1 MIAQPWKS
9 ACVAVGLFI
18 WTTGSTLRVASA
30 QITERSAKDE
40 APLVVDGIV
49 RQVFTRGEQS
59 RNDYLIE
66 IEVRRSEARA
76 TAADSTRSRYP
87 APAELMYV
95 HVAQSPGTGARSGS
109 NDSKRRMPEEGRP
122 IRAYLKPRAEGGW
135 QDALPDWFEASGDN
149 SGAVPRDDAAA
160 KHDTRAVLGM
170 TIESLRVENRTA
182 LRVTSVT
189 RGGPAQTAGLE
200 VGDIIAGI
208 NGREITKADELTALA
223 ALGEKFTLA
232 IIDVNSGRVARVE
245 VDPTLKPAEAAAA
258 GDAPEQAPKT
268 VSLGMSAESVTLGT
282 RSALKVIRVDPAGI
296 AAKAGLEP
304 GDILVAA
311 NGVPTTSVEQ
321 LLGAL
326 RKSGSTL
333 SLTVRDTRT
342 GRDTEVAVNLGAAK
356 PASPKEAEPPATARD
371 PGKLGAVTELAFH
384 DNDFAVK
391 VTEVTPGSV
400 AARAGLRP
408 GAIILAVDGKPV
420 LHPNDLNDQVRNSH
434 GALKFTVVD
443 PARGTKSIVDVNLS
457 K

>member
-1 MIAQPWKS
+1 MIGQPWRLTCLALVLGGWMAS
-9 ACVAVGLFI
+9 LTSTTSYAQVAQ
-18 WTTGSTLRVASA
+18 
-30 QITERSAKDE
+30 QITKVD
-40 APLVVDGIV
+40 APLIVDGIV
-49 RQVFTRGEQS
+49 RQIFTRGDQP

-76 TAADSTRSRYP
+76 SAPGSTQSRFPAA
-87 APAELMYV
+87 AELTYV
-95 HVAQSPGTGARSGS
+95 HISRQPEAGARLGLS
-109 NDSKRRMPEEGRP
+109 DSKRRIPQEGQT

-135 QDALPDWFEASGDN
+135 QDALPDWFELNGDDA
-149 SGAVPRDDAAA
+149 GGVPRDDTVG
-160 KHDTRAVLGM
+160 KPETRSVLGM
-170 TIESLRVENRTA
+170 TIEPLRVENRTA

-189 RGGPAQTAGLE
+189 RGGAAQTAGLE

-208 NGREITKADELTALA
+208 NGGEITKVDELTALA

-245 VDPTLKPAEAAAA
+245 VDPTLKPAEAPAA
-258 GDAPEQAPKT
+258 GDAPKGAPKT

-282 RSALKVIRVDPAGI
+282 RSALKVIRVDPAGT

-304 GDILVAA
+304 GDIVVAA

-326 RKSGSTL
+326 RKGGATL
-333 SLTVRDTRT
+333 NLTVRDTRT
-342 GRDTEVAVNLGAAK
+342 GRDTDVAVNLGPAK
-356 PASPKEAEPPATARD
+356 PASPKEAEPPAAAQD

-391 VTEVTPGSV
+391 VTEVTPGSA

-408 GAIILAVDGKPV
+408 GVIILAVDGKPV
-420 LHPNDLNDQVRNSH
+420 LHPNDLNDRVRNSQ
-434 GALKFTVVD
+434 GALKLTVVD